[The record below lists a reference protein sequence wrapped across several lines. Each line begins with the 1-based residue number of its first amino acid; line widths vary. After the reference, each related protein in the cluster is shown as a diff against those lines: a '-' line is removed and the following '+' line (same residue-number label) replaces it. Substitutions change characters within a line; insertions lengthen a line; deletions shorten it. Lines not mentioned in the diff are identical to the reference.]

1 MYDDIA
7 EDHCRLTTRAV
18 ETAVKDVAAVG
29 LTVLARQPAVPGW
42 AGGVKRTAQDDL
54 DDVIGH
60 VTIEIAAERPAQPV
74 LVVLVTQR
82 GDVADDIEDCCRSD
96 RPSWVGQRYEDG
108 IAISR
113 IRSIGQAEGQAGK
126 ALRIRDRL
134 SLQHLAQF
142 VSATPESNTRDLRR
156 LAV

>member
-1 MYDDIA
+1 MHDEIA
-7 EDHCRLTTRAV
+7 QDHCRLTTRAV

-42 AGGVKRTAQDDL
+42 AGGVQRTAQDDL

-82 GDVADDIEDCCRSD
+82 GDVAGDIDDCCRSD
-96 RPSWVGQRYEDG
+96 RPPWGGPSYGD
-108 IAISR
+108 S
-113 IRSIGQAEGQAGK
+113 
-126 ALRIRDRL
+126 
-134 SLQHLAQF
+134 
-142 VSATPESNTRDLRR
+142 SAVQPS
-156 LAV
+156 